1 MSNMN
6 RAIFFDRDGVLNR
19 LINRD
24 DGWYSPRKLANFK
37 IIPNSIEATRQTS
50 SLGYLNIVVSNQP
63 DIARCHLKETEL
75 KKMTKKLLDKLPLD
89 DVFYCIHDD
98 SDLCECRKPAPGLFF
113 QAAEK
118 WNIDLDNSYMIGDTW
133 KDIEAARS
141 ANITSLL
148 LSKDYNLDYDSPFR
162 LKELEDMF
170 SYIA

>member
-75 KKMTKKLLDKLPLD
+75 KMPFTPIGKIITN
-89 DVFYCIHDD
+89 
-98 SDLCECRKPAPGLFF
+98 
-113 QAAEK
+113 AETLEK
-118 WNIDLDNSYMIGDTW
+118 IQQGNT
-133 KDIEAARS
+133 
-141 ANITSLL
+141 
-148 LSKDYNLDYDSPFR
+148 
-162 LKELEDMF
+162 LKVE
-170 SYIA
+170 II